1 MLDIEYYRTL
11 FNELSVSEQSRCG
24 LVYELYQRRLSNEID
39 RYLNKLNQSDRVKL
53 LEMAKEEFDYL
64 SPEEIEIAIEKDEAN
79 GLCSHGLDPD
89 CCPVGCGDI

>member
-1 MLDIEYYRTL
+1 MLNIEYYRKL

-39 RYLNKLNQSDRVKL
+39 RHLNELNQCDRERL
-53 LEMAKEEFDYL
+53 LEFVKVEFDYL
-64 SPEEIEIAIEKDEAN
+64 SQEEIEIAIENDNAN